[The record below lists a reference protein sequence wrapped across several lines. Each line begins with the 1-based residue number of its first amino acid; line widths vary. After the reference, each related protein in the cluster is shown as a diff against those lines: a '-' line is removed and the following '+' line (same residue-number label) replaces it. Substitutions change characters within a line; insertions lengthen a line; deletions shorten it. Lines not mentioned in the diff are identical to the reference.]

1 MNLDTP
7 QQFIFKILYKFESAK
22 LQRIEYSKVNRFTLY
37 VNRCKDSRI
46 ENPTRAGARAG
57 AWERCC
63 LGGLETTRAGAWKGW
78 SLGGLAPARAD
89 ACEGW
94 SLRESELAR
103 ARACEDWSL

>member
-57 AWERCC
+57 ACEC
-63 LGGLETTRAGAWKGW
+63 W
-78 SLGGLAPARAD
+78 SLGGLLPGRAGD
-89 ACEGW
+89 YEGW
-94 SLRESELAR
+94 SLERLEPGR
-103 ARACEDWSL
+103 AGACEGRCLRGLEPARVGACKGQSL